1 MRRQGWWQAPI
12 GKAGS
17 SVRSSIASE
26 YGGGWRWDFDGGV
39 TRRTGRVLRGTPP
52 SANKRVAGIR
62 YYYRHYYYP
71 LPYAPQSFHQKP
83 PLVDPRIIYIHTR
96 ESVSLHHLLRS
107 RSRSGFSTLTAH
119 HHPHHYHAIPLLFS
133 HSLRIRN
140 RQRTRQ
146 SPPRVA
152 LGF

>member
-1 MRRQGWWQAPI
+1 M
-12 GKAGS
+12 
-17 SVRSSIASE
+17 RSSIVSE
-26 YGGGWRWDFDGGV
+26 CGRGWWWWWWDFDGGV
-39 TRRTGRVLRGTPP
+39 TRHTGRVLRGTPP

-62 YYYRHYYYP
+62 YYERHHYYP

-83 PLVDPRIIYIHTR
+83 PLVNPRIIYIYIQTH
-96 ESVSLHHLLRS
+96 ESVSLHRLLRS
-107 RSRSGFSTLTAH
+107 RSRSEFSTLTSH
-119 HHPHHYHAIPLLFS
+119 RHPHHYHAIPPRFS
-133 HSLRIRN
+133 HSQRIRN